1 VLEEGQATIVEFVVP
16 ASYRPRALQDLNA
29 PAQSIVGAIVRG
41 DQIIIPRGSDQIRPQ
56 DRLLVF
62 ATSDSVAKIRDYFT
76 AGN

>member
-1 VLEEGQATIVEFVVP
+1 MWTFVEFVVP

-29 PAQSIVGAIVRG
+29 PTQSIVGAIVRG